1 MATTVLYA
9 ATNTPPQSKPLTKEE
24 QDNLETLYSQLE
36 KIVGRHRD
44 YAELWKSLEPQIASF
59 VGYAK
64 AAFPSS
70 TFGGEI
76 ASGSEFAVRPIRAV
90 TIFPSGLNPPTTT
103 TPQYSWSQN
112 LSAGWNT
119 LFNINLN
126 FNGGATQATQL
137 RDNAILAIFGLIDP
151 APNSSIEEADW
162 TIMTNTYGILP
173 LTMIQMTDFA
183 YYDFGGMLLYNLN
196 QTGKIRVYT
205 PSAFTTRARAFGL
218 EAVTTVISSSET

>member
-9 ATNTPPQSKPLTKEE
+9 ATNTPPQSLPLTQDE
-24 QDNLETLYSQLE
+24 QNNLETLYSQLE
-36 KIVGRHRD
+36 KVVGRHRD

-64 AAFPSS
+64 AAFPNS

-90 TIFPSGLNPPTTT
+90 TIFPTVPT
-103 TPQYSWSQN
+103 YSWSQN

-126 FNGGATQATQL
+126 YNGGSTQATQL